1 MTHPPRSAPAVSKA
15 ELRAAIRQERRN
27 FVQSVRAQG
36 EAAERRLAEAL
47 AAQVFQ
53 HLGPHLQGGCV
64 VAGYRP
70 TPWEIDPSAIEAHL
84 LAAGITV
91 ALPRTRPNAPLTFHA
106 IDRHTVIEPG
116 LHGIH
121 EPPADA
127 PIVVPDV
134 ILVPLVAVDRRG
146 IRLGQGGGHYDRTL
160 EALRR
165 DKTIRAIGLAFDV
178 QLVDYIDAEP
188 HDQRLDAIA
197 TPTQW
202 LAADG

>member
-1 MTHPPRSAPAVSKA
+1 MTHPPRSASGLSKA
-15 ELRAAIRQERRN
+15 ELRAAIRQERRS
-27 FVQSVRAQG
+27 FVKSVRAQG
-36 EAAERRLAEAL
+36 PEVERRIAEAL
-47 AAQVFQ
+47 AAQVI
-53 HLGPHLQGGCV
+53 PHLHGAHV
-64 VAGYRP
+64 IAGYRP
-70 TPWEIDPSAIEAHL
+70 TPWEIDPGAIEAHL
-84 LAAGITV
+84 LAAGITI
-91 ALPRTRPNAPLTFHA
+91 ALPRTHPNAPLTFHA

-121 EPPADA
+121 EPPADT
-127 PIVVPDV
+127 PLVVPDV

-202 LAADG
+202 LAVDG

>member
-1 MTHPPRSAPAVSKA
+1 MIHSPNGQSEQAKSELRSALRQARRAFVQA
-15 ELRAAIRQERRN
+15 LRAE
-27 FVQSVRAQG
+27 SPH
-36 EAAERRLAEAL
+36 AERRIAESL
-47 AAQVFQ
+47 AARVI
-53 HLGPHLQGGCV
+53 PHLAGARI

-70 TPWEIDPSAIEAHL
+70 TPWEIDPGAIEAHL
-84 LAAGITV
+84 LDAGITV

-106 IDRHTVIEPG
+106 IDRHTVIAPG

-121 EPPADA
+121 EPPASA
-127 PIVVPDV
+127 PIVTPDV

-165 DKTIRAIGLAFDV
+165 QHPVRAIGLAFDV
-178 QLVDYIDAEP
+178 QLVDMLEAEP
-188 HDQRLDAIA
+188 HDQPLDAIA

-202 LAADG
+202 LDIAG